1 MTIYISHMTALECWR
16 SGRFDACLRARCSG
30 KRVRH
35 PIGSAELVSD
45 ADRASR
51 GRSCDLDTA
60 AFSQSHAVEDADRA
74 RKDLRLLGG
83 GLPFGRVSRESP
95 VHVVVPCAQ
104 DRVDRIGVRCH
115 VHARPFPPGSFVRLD
130 EGLYASSPELCFVQM
145 ASVLPELELL
155 ALGFELCG
163 TYALDAEGRTRYG
176 RPALLTAVSALDRYI
191 ESARGIPG
199 AAAARR
205 TLKHLVACSASPR
218 ETALTLLLCLPRRMG
233 GYALSHPEL
242 NYRVNVAG
250 AKRDRIEKG
259 YYLCDLYWSRA
270 KLDVEYESDEY
281 HTGPSRIARDSER
294 RDDLSHLG
302 VSVRTITNRQ
312 IMDPI
317 RFDKAAR
324 QLAVALGER
333 VRPYDGFAQAC
344 RTLRAT
350 VL

>member
-1 MTIYISHMTALECWR
+1 MTIYISHITALECWR
-16 SGRFDACLRARCSG
+16 SGRFDARLRVPCSG

-35 PIGSAELVSD
+35 PVGSSELIGD
-45 ADRASR
+45 ADKAARARSR
-51 GRSCDLDTA
+51 DADTA
-60 AFSQSHAVEDADRA
+60 AFFQGRKAVDVDRA
-74 RKDLRLLGG
+74 RGDSLLLES
-83 GLPFGRVSRESP
+83 GLPLGRVSRESP
-95 VHVVVPCAQ
+95 VHVVVPRTC
-104 DRVDRIGVRCH
+104 DRIDCVGVRCH

-130 EGLYASSPELCFVQM
+130 EDLYASSPELCFVQM
-145 ASVLPELELL
+145 ASVLPALELL

-163 TYALDAEGRTRYG
+163 TYARNCDGRTQYG
-176 RPALLTAVSALDRYI
+176 RPMLLTTVSALVRYV

-205 TLKHLVACSASPR
+205 VLKHLVACSASPR

-233 GYALSHPEL
+233 AYALSHPEL
-242 NYRVNVAG
+242 NYRMDVPDAR
-250 AKRDRIEKG
+250 RDCTEKG
-259 YYLCDLYWSRA
+259 YYLCDLYWSQA

-302 VSVRTITNRQ
+302 VSVRTMTNHQ
-312 IMDPI
+312 IMDPA

-324 QLAVALGER
+324 QLAAALGER

-344 RTLRAT
+344 RTLRAV